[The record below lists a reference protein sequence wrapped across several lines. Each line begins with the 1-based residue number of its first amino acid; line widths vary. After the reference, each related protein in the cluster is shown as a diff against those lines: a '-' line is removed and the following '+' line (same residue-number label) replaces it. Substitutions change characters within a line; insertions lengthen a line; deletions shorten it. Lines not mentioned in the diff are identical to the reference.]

1 MTVMEDAYRHGRHHL
16 LEGKTMAR
24 RTREAEIVEYL
35 WPPNPS
41 IHRKISLDN
50 PRLTSVSIAAAL
62 LLFSAL
68 LFGERTEANG
78 ANEDSPPSYSR

>member
-1 MTVMEDAYRHGRHHL
+1 MEDTYRHGRHHL

-68 LFGERTEANG
+68 LFGERTQTNG
-78 ANEDSPPSYSR
+78 VNEDSPLSYSR

>member
-1 MTVMEDAYRHGRHHL
+1 MTVMEDTYRHGRHHL

-62 LLFSAL
+62 LLFSAV
-68 LFGERTEANG
+68 LFGERTEATG

>member
-1 MTVMEDAYRHGRHHL
+1 MTVMEDTYRHGRHHL
-16 LEGKTMAR
+16 LEGKTMAK

-35 WPPNPS
+35 WPP
-41 IHRKISLDN
+41 IHRKISLEN

-62 LLFSAL
+62 LLFSAV
-68 LFGERTEANG
+68 LFGERTEATG

>member
-1 MTVMEDAYRHGRHHL
+1 MTVMEDTYRHGRHHL

-68 LFGERTEANG
+68 LFGERTETSG
-78 ANEDSPPSYSR
+78 VNEDSPPSYSR

>member
-24 RTREAEIVEYL
+24 RATEAEIVEYL
-35 WPPNPS
+35 WPTNQS
-41 IHRKISLDN
+41 IHRKVSMDN
-50 PRLTSVSIAAAL
+50 PRFIRVGITAAL
-62 LLFSAL
+62 LLFRAL

-78 ANEDSPPSYSR
+78 ENRDSPPSYSR

>member
-1 MTVMEDAYRHGRHHL
+1 MTVMEDTYRHGRHHL

-68 LFGERTEANG
+68 LFGERTGTNG
-78 ANEDSPPSYSR
+78 VNEDSPPSYSR